1 MTDRS
6 SLRVAVV
13 GACAAGKSTL
23 VSALREA
30 GFDAHHVAQEHSYV
44 PEMWKRIGR
53 PDVLIYLDVDHE
65 SIRARRP
72 GMRFRQDEL
81 SEQKRRLNHARRN
94 CHLYVDTK
102 GLSPAEVKTLAL
114 SYLED
119 VLAVG

>member
-1 MTDRS
+1 MADRS
-6 SLRVAVV
+6 LLRVAVV

-53 PDVLIYLDVDHE
+53 PDVLIYLDVDYE

-81 SEQKRRLNHARRN
+81 LEQKRRLEHAQRN
-94 CHLYVDTK
+94 CDLYVDTK
-102 GLSPAEVKTLAL
+102 ELNPTDVKTLAL
-114 SYLED
+114 SFLEN
-119 VLAVG
+119 VLAAG